1 MSTLN
6 ADEIKLNAVLA
17 HPKTGTFTFL
27 NTLTLHLLRLAPPL
41 SYLRK
46 RLLRIMNGDRSPLT
60 YGPPSRFSASDEEN
74 GYFMGEED
82 TGERR
87 WQAAIAG
94 AVGSLGLLWED
105 KGRRIGVSQQ

>member
-1 MSTLN
+1 M
-6 ADEIKLNAVLA
+6 KLNAVLA

-41 SYLRK
+41 SYFRK
-46 RLLRIMNGDRSPLT
+46 RLLRIMNGDKSPLT
-60 YGPPSRFSASDEEN
+60 YEPPSRSSASDEEN

>member
-1 MSTLN
+1 
-6 ADEIKLNAVLA
+6 
-17 HPKTGTFTFL
+17 
-27 NTLTLHLLRLAPPL
+27 
-41 SYLRK
+41 
-46 RLLRIMNGDRSPLT
+46 MNGDTSPLT
-60 YGPPSRFSASDEEN
+60 YGPPSRISDEES

-105 KGRRIGVSQQ
+105 KSRRIGVSQQ